1 MFAHAKEREYAGV
14 GHSEHP
20 EATHGEGTPM
30 NNGDSATNRRIEEP
44 RSAKIVSDM
53 GYSGPDC
60 VAVVA
65 PLTNLVLFRHWKPDG
80 NAPLLGLPVVA
91 RRRRAA

>member
-1 MFAHAKEREYAGV
+1 
-14 GHSEHP
+14 
-20 EATHGEGTPM
+20 M

-44 RSAKIVSDM
+44 RPAKIVSDM

-60 VAVVA
+60 VAAVA
-65 PLTNLVLFRHWKPDG
+65 PLTNLVLIQQRKPTG
-80 NAPLLGLPVVA
+80 AEPSLGLPVVA